1 MTRITRRE
9 RTEGSSVQTMGWLG
23 RLVRLDY
30 TVFEELRSDRSAT
43 PTALIIVLACG
54 ILGGIGTW
62 LWALQH
68 DNFTG
73 LDVME
78 VFLKAIIIGSIV
90 QTGVWF
96 AWVYI
101 TYMLAARVFGSQV
114 LFAELTRV
122 MGFAFA
128 PVSLSILV
136 AIAPLA
142 IPLGLLAFGIALI
155 VTTAAVEEVSEI
167 EPRQA
172 QIATLAG
179 FAVFLIFMGAFANV
193 MEVGTFGGIAPG
205 ILFFSLDL

>member
-1 MTRITRRE
+1 
-9 RTEGSSVQTMGWLG
+9 MGWLG

-43 PTALIIVLACG
+43 PTALIIVLVTG
-54 ILGGIGTW
+54 VLGGIGTW

-78 VFLKAIIIGSIV
+78 VFLKAIVIGAIV
-90 QTGVWF
+90 QTFVWF
-96 AWVYI
+96 TWVYI
-101 TYMLAARVFGSQV
+101 TYMLAARVYGSPV
-114 LFAELTRV
+114 LFGELTRV

-128 PVSLSILV
+128 PVGFSIFI

-142 IPLGLLAFGIALI
+142 IPFGLLSFGVALML
-155 VTTAAVEEVSEI
+155 TNAAVEQISDI

-172 QIATLAG
+172 TTATLAG

-193 MEVGTFGGIAPG
+193 MEVGTFGGLAPG